1 MQTLIAY
8 VENKPGVLNRV
19 SSLARRLAI
28 NIDSLTVGP
37 TENEEVA
44 RMTIVAHTDE
54 RGAHRLEAS
63 LEKLV
68 DVLLAE
74 NVSERSL
81 LERDLALIKVSADQK
96 SRPHLMELIK
106 VFRARVI
113 DVAPESL
120 ILEVSGTV
128 DKIDGLLEV
137 LRPFGVLEMAQ
148 FRPHQHDP
156 RSRPATAA
164 SGVAI
169 SAGATRFVEA
179 QMASYGRSTLL
190 PSSANNDEVIEL
202 WFFFCNIALTQLLER
217 FRFSHQ
223 KRTED
228 TNGKSLLRRFRRP
241 GSDPGQKGRDHRL
254 RLAGPRACAEPE
266 GLRRRRARRPARRQ
280 PLDGAKRRSGGLAVI
295 TPAEAA
301 QWADVIMILAPD
313 TTQPQALQN
322 DRSRRI

>member
-1 MQTLIAY
+1 MKKIEETMQTLVAY

-54 RGAHRLEAS
+54 KGAHRLEAS

-74 NVSERSL
+74 NISERSV
-81 LERDLALIKVSADQK
+81 LERDLALLKVSADQQ

-137 LRPFGVLEMAQ
+137 LRPFGVLEMARTGRISMTRGGDLLQ
-148 FRPHQHDP
+148 P
-156 RSRPATAA
+156 PAP
-164 SGVAI
+164 
-169 SAGATRFVEA
+169 E
-179 QMASYGRSTLL
+179 
-190 PSSANNDEVIEL
+190 SANSEL
-202 WFFFCNIALTQLLER
+202 EST
-217 FRFSHQ
+217 
-223 KRTED
+223 
-228 TNGKSLLRRFRRP
+228 
-241 GSDPGQKGRDHRL
+241 GSSVK
-254 RLAGPRACAEPE
+254 
-266 GLRRRRARRPARRQ
+266 
-280 PLDGAKRRSGGLAVI
+280 
-295 TPAEAA
+295 
-301 QWADVIMILAPD
+301 
-313 TTQPQALQN
+313 
-322 DRSRRI
+322 

>member
-1 MQTLIAY
+1 MQTLVAY

-54 RGAHRLEAS
+54 KGAHRLEAS

-74 NVSERSL
+74 NISSRPL
-81 LERDLALIKVSADQK
+81 IERDLALIKVQADQQ
-96 SRPHLMELIK
+96 SRPHLMELTK

-137 LRPFGVLEMAQ
+137 LRPFGVLEMA
-148 FRPHQHDP
+148 
-156 RSRPATAA
+156 RSGRISMTRGNDLLQPPTAA
-164 SGVAI
+164 PK
-169 SAGATRFVEA
+169 A
-179 QMASYGRSTLL
+179 QA
-190 PSSANNDEVIEL
+190 EL
-202 WFFFCNIALTQLLER
+202 
-217 FRFSHQ
+217 
-223 KRTED
+223 
-228 TNGKSLLRRFRRP
+228 
-241 GSDPGQKGRDHRL
+241 
-254 RLAGPRACAEPE
+254 EP
-266 GLRRRRARRPARRQ
+266 
-280 PLDGAKRRSGGLAVI
+280 AKL
-295 TPAEAA
+295 
-301 QWADVIMILAPD
+301 
-313 TTQPQALQN
+313 
-322 DRSRRI
+322 